1 MITVDGSR
9 GEGGG
14 QIIRTAVG
22 LSAVTQEPVEIRDI
36 RAGRPQPG
44 LKQQH
49 ITAIG
54 AVGELCDAHVEGNVL
69 GSKELKFEPK
79 KVPGGSVNARVATAG
94 SLGLVLQALL
104 IAGTA
109 AKKEVRVSLRGG
121 GTWGKWA
128 PPVEYTKYVLAPLL
142 AKMGYGVDINVN
154 KHGFYPRGGAV
165 VDCVLKPGKLKPLCL
180 GDAGKV
186 VAVKG
191 ISIASGDL
199 VKSKVADRQAK
210 ACRLKL
216 YERLRVAPKINVEYA
231 DTECVGSGI
240 LIWKECE
247 SSVLGASALGG
258 KGVRAED
265 VGAEAA
271 AQLLKEGGAVDKWAA
286 DQLIPFMG
294 LAGPSQLTVS
304 EVTGHAKANAW
315 VTEQFLGKKFS
326 LDRAS
331 ITVA

>member
-1 MITVDGSR
+1 MISIDGSR

-22 LSAVTQEPVEIRDI
+22 LSAVTGEAVEIKNI
-36 RAGRPQPG
+36 RAGRPGPG

-49 ITAIG
+49 ITAVG

-69 GSKELKFEPK
+69 GSKELKFKPG
-79 KVPGGSVNARVATAG
+79 KVHGGSVSARVTTAG

-109 AKKEVRVSLRGG
+109 AKKEVHVSLRGG

-128 PPVEYTKYVLAPLL
+128 PPVEYTKHVLAPLL
-142 AKMGYGVDINVN
+142 ARMGYGVDVNVS

-165 VDCVLKPGKLKPLCL
+165 VDCVLKPGKLKPLSL

-186 VAVKG
+186 MAVKG

-216 YERLRVAPKINVEYA
+216 YERLRVTPKIGVEYV
-231 DTECVGSGI
+231 DTGCVGSGI
-240 LIWKECE
+240 LVWKECE
-247 SSVLGASALGG
+247 HSVLGASALGER
-258 KGVRAED
+258 GVRAED
-265 VGAEAA
+265 VGTEAA
-271 AQLLKEGGAVDKWAA
+271 AQLLKESGAVDKWAA

-294 LAGPSQLTVS
+294 LAAGESQISVS
-304 EVTGHAKANAW
+304 EVTGHAQTNAL

-326 LDRAS
+326 LGRAS
-331 ITVA
+331 ISV